1 MEKRKKTV
9 QVQCTFLMM
18 EPHNYLHTVCNL
30 KKGWGWSSLNDV
42 HKKTQL
48 NLKTK
53 ESDILDEVE
62 SMYYTLETTGLE

>member
-1 MEKRKKTV
+1 
-9 QVQCTFLMM
+9 MM
-18 EPHNYLHTVCNL
+18 EPHNYLICNL
-30 KKGWGWSSLNDV
+30 KKGWAWSSLNDV